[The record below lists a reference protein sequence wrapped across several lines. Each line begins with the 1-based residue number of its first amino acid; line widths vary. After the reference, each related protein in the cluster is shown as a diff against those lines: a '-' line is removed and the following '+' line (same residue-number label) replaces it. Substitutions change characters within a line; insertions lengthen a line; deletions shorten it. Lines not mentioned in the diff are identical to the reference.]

1 MAKFTKLS
9 PRDVVL
15 GRGRAA
21 RAAREPYL
29 AAIRGGN
36 AGQIDLD
43 GGERPATVKRLLQE
57 AAKEAGIRVR
67 SSWSDEKQR
76 ILLWKRV
83 GAR

>member
-15 GRGRAA
+15 GRGVAA
-21 RAAREPYL
+21 RAAREPYI
-29 AAIRGGN
+29 AAIRAGN

-43 GGERPATVKRLLQE
+43 RGERPATVKRLLQE

-76 ILLWKRV
+76 ALLWKRV

>member
-21 RAAREPYL
+21 RTAREPYL
-29 AAIRGGN
+29 AAIRGGS
-36 AGQIDLD
+36 AGQIDLE

-76 ILLWKRV
+76 ALLWKRV
-83 GAR
+83 GSR